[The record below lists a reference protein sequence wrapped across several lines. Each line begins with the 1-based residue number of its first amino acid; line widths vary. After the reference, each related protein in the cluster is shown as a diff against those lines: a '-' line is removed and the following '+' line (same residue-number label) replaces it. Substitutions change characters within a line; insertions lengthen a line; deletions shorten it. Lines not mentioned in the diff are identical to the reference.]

1 MAKVHLHGIFDVYG
15 KPLQLSVSSA
25 QEAAIAIVAH
35 LQRTHPEVFKDKV
48 FFQIKGYDNLDSLT
62 TELPS
67 EAELHFMPAFNAGK
81 KAGVFQVVLGAVL
94 IGGAILFSGGI
105 AGLGAVGKAFASAGL
120 GLAIGGVLQLV
131 TPVPRLD
138 TQPEETNPEASK
150 YISGT
155 GNTTKI
161 GTRIPLAYGTF
172 PIYGQ
177 LLSVN
182 VQSKD
187 ISTGPY
193 GGSPLSPYDPN
204 YRYGYNTGSINAF

>member
-1 MAKVHLHGIFDVYG
+1 MAKVHLHGILDVYG
-15 KPLQLSVSSA
+15 KPLELSVA
-25 QEAAIAIVAH
+25 TAREASTAIIGH
-35 LQRTHPEVFKDKV
+35 LRRTHEHLFKTTL
-48 FFQIKGYDNLDSLT
+48 FFQIKGYDSVESLDIPL
-62 TELPS
+62 EDG
-67 EAELHFMPAFNAGK
+67 AELHFMPAFAAGK
-81 KAGVFQVVLGAVL
+81 KVGIFQIVIGAVL
-94 IGGAILFSGGI
+94 VIGGMFLGI
-105 AGLGAVGKAFASAGL
+105 PPTVSMALISAGI
-120 GLAIGGVLQLV
+120 GLMIGGVLQLL